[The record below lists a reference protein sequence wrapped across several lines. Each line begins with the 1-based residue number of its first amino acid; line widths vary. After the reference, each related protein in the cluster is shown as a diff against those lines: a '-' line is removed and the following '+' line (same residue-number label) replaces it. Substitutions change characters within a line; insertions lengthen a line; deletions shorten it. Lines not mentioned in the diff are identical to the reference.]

1 MQRVV
6 KGKIGNAVNFQQRK
20 YQRKR
25 QAAYYRRRNAEPLQG
40 GAVAFYLHADVIADY
55 GEGNRLHHIEMNG
68 CNFHIITS
76 SYLLTDVCILV

>member
-1 MQRVV
+1 MVVKSTAALLLQRVV

-40 GAVAFYLHADVIADY
+40 GAVAFIH
-55 GEGNRLHHIEMNG
+55 MPM
-68 CNFHIITS
+68 
-76 SYLLTDVCILV
+76 